1 MARLR
6 VGVRLLL
13 GAVVLALAQVSLSA
27 AQTVSLTAI
36 GTAYTQNFDTLA
48 SIGTSSV
55 VPAGWAFVETGT
67 AANTTYTAGTGSS
80 ATGDTYSF
88 GALGSSERAFGALRS
103 GALSPLRGAG
113 FTNNTGVAI
122 QALQITYAGEQWRLG
137 FSPRPAPDRLD
148 FQYSTT
154 ATSIS
159 TGTYT
164 DVNDL
169 DFSSPI
175 TSGAVGALNGNL
187 AANRTIIS
195 FTITGLNIANGSTFF
210 IRWVDFDIP
219 QADDGMAV
227 DDFSLT
233 PLQSNDPT
241 GVGAANP
248 SSLPAGSSTLLTVAV
263 TPGTNPPSTGLA
275 VSGNL
280 TAIGGSATQ
289 AFFDNGTNGDVTP
302 NDLTFSYL
310 AVVAPVTPPGPK
322 SLPFTITDAQGR
334 TGSGPPISLVVE
346 PPSVA
351 IHDIQGSGSSSPY
364 AGMAVKTEGV
374 VTGVKSNGFFIQVPD
389 LEVDGNPMT
398 SEGVAV
404 FTSSAPP
411 PAAVV
416 GNRVS
421 VIGTVSEFIPSAD
434 PHSPPLTELGAPL
447 TITLVSTGNP
457 LPAAITLTA
466 SDTSPTGS
474 IEQLERF
481 EGMRV
486 HVDSLTAV
494 SPTQGTINE
503 TNATSTSNGVF
514 YGVITGV
521 DRPFREPGVEVPDP
535 LPPGS
540 PCCVPRFDANP
551 ERLRVDSDAIGAPAL
566 EVTSGAL
573 VTNLTG
579 PLDYSFRTY
588 TICPEPGAPP
598 SASGNVAVTAVP
610 LPGDGQF
617 TVGSFNVERFFDT
630 VDDPGTSDAVL
641 TPLAFAHRLN
651 KVSLAIRNILRAP
664 DVIGL
669 EEVENLTT
677 LQAIA
682 DKISADAVLAGQPDP
697 AYQAFLVEGNDIGG
711 IDVGFLVKSAGGRV
725 EVVDVTQEG
734 KNTTY
739 INPNNGQPELLNDRP
754 PLVLRAIVH
763 HPSGPTFPVTVI
775 VNHLRSLSGV
785 DDPVDGNRVRT
796 KRRAQAE
803 FVAHLI
809 QARQVADPDEHI
821 VSVGDYNAFEFNDGY
836 VDSIGTIS
844 GTPTP
849 ANQVVLASGD
859 LVNPDLVETMQYA
872 PGGQRYSY
880 TFDGNAQELDH
891 VLVTQNLVPRIATL
905 SYGRLDADFPDSLR
919 NDPNQP
925 ARISDH
931 DPLVAFFT
939 FPTAD
944 LSVTKTAPTSVS
956 TGSPLAY
963 TIGVVNGMGD
973 AAEDVTLTDPLPAGT
988 TFESLTAPGGWSCTT
1003 PPAGGT
1009 GTVSCATSSV
1019 APQASETFTL
1029 VVDVDCALPNGTNIS
1044 NTATVTSATLDPDP
1058 TNNSRTA
1065 TVMAANP
1072 APTVSNVS
1080 ASPAPLWPPN
1090 HKMRNVTVSYDVTDN
1105 CGPSVC
1111 ALHVSSDEPEN
1122 GIGDGD
1128 TAPDFEVQDEHHMR
1142 LRAERAGML
1151 DGRVYTIAITCTDS
1165 AGNATT
1171 ETVGVEVPLHP

>member
-1 MARLR
+1 MTRLR
-6 VGVRLLL
+6 GGVRLLL
-13 GAVVLALAQVSLSA
+13 GTAVLVLAQVSLSA

-36 GTAYTQNFDTLA
+36 GTAYTQDFDTLA
-48 SIGTSSV
+48 STGTSSA

-80 ATGDTYSF
+80 TTGDTYSF
-88 GALGSSERAFGALRS
+88 GAAGSAERAFGALRS

-113 FTNNTGVAI
+113 FTNNTGGAI
-122 QALQITYAGEQWRLG
+122 QALQISYAGEQWRLG

-154 ATSIS
+154 ATNIS
-159 TGTYT
+159 TGTYA

-175 TSGAVGALNGNL
+175 TTGTIGALNGNL
-187 AANRTIIS
+187 APNRTIIS
-195 FTITGLNIANGSTFF
+195 FTITGLNIPNGSTFF

-219 QADDGMAV
+219 NSDDGMAV

-233 PLQSNDPT
+233 PLQSNNPT

-248 SSLPAGSSTLLTVAV
+248 ASLPAGSSTLLTVAV

-280 TAIGGSATQ
+280 TAIGGSGTQ

-310 AVVAPVTPPGPK
+310 AVVAPFTPAGPK
-322 SLPFTITDAQGR
+322 SLPFTITDAQER
-334 TGSGPPISLVVE
+334 TGSGPPIALVVE
-346 PPSVA
+346 PPTVA
-351 IHDIQGSGSSSPY
+351 IHDIQGSGSSSAY
-364 AGMAVKTEGV
+364 AGQAVKTSGI
-374 VTGVKSNGFFIQVPD
+374 VTGVKSNGFFIQTPD
-389 LEVDGNPMT
+389 AQVDGNPLT
-398 SEGVAV
+398 SEGIAV

-411 PAAVV
+411 APAVV
-416 GNRVS
+416 GNLVS
-421 VIGTVSEFIPSAD
+421 VIGTVSEFIPGAD
-434 PHSPPLTELGAPL
+434 PNSPPLTELGAPL
-447 TITLVSTGNP
+447 TISVLATGQT

-466 SDTSPTGS
+466 ADTSPTGS
-474 IEQLERF
+474 IEQLEKF

-486 HVDSLTAV
+486 HVDSLNVVA
-494 SPTQGTINE
+494 PTQGTINE
-503 TNATSTSNGVF
+503 TNATSATNGVF
-514 YGVITGV
+514 YGVIAEP
-521 DRPFREPGVEVPDP
+521 RPFREPGVEVPDP

-566 EVTSGAL
+566 EVTSGAT

-588 TICPEPGAPP
+588 TILPEPASPP
-598 SASGNVAVTAVP
+598 AASGNAAVAPVP
-610 LPGDGQF
+610 VPATYQF
-617 TVGSFNVERFFDT
+617 TVASYNVERFFDT
-630 VDDPGTSDAVL
+630 VNDPNTSDAVL
-641 TPLAFAHRLN
+641 TPLAFANRLN
-651 KVSLAIRNILRAP
+651 KLSLAVRNILRAP
-664 DVIGL
+664 DIVGL

-697 AYQAFLVEGNDIGG
+697 AYQAFLEEGNDIGG
-711 IDVGFLVKSAGGRV
+711 IDVGFLVKSADGRV

-734 KNTTY
+734 KDTTY

-754 PLVLRAIVH
+754 SLVLRAIVH
-763 HPSGPTFPVTVI
+763 PPSGTVFPVTVI

-785 DDPVDGNRVRT
+785 DDPADGNRVRT

-803 FVAHLI
+803 FLANLI
-809 QARQVADPDEHI
+809 QARQLADPDEHI
-821 VSVGDYNAFEFNDGY
+821 VSVGDYNAFQFNDGY

-849 ANQVVLASGD
+849 ASQVVLASID
-859 LVNPDLVETMQYA
+859 LVDPDLVETMQYA
-872 PGGQRYSY
+872 PEGQRYSY

-891 VLVTQNLVPRIATL
+891 VLITQNLVPRIATL
-905 SYGRLDADFPDSLR
+905 SYGRLDADFPESVR
-919 NDPNQP
+919 NDANQP
-925 ARISDH
+925 GRISDH
-931 DPLVAFFT
+931 DPVVAYFNFLH
-939 FPTAD
+939 AD
-944 LSVTKTAPTSVS
+944 LAVTKTAPTSVS
-956 TGSPLAY
+956 TGSSLAY
-963 TIGVVNGMGD
+963 TIGVVNGMAD
-973 AAEDVTLTDPLPAGT
+973 AAEDVILTDPLPAGT
-988 TFESLTAPGGWSCTT
+988 TFQSLTAPAGWSCSA
-1003 PPAGGT
+1003 PAPGGT
-1009 GTVSCATSSV
+1009 GTVNCAKSSV
-1019 APQASETFTL
+1019 APQASDTFTL
-1029 VVDVDCALPNGTNIS
+1029 VVDVDCELPNGTNIV

-1065 TVMAANP
+1065 TVMVANP
-1072 APTVSNVS
+1072 APTISNVS
-1080 ASPAPLWPPN
+1080 ASPASLWPPN
-1090 HKMRNVTVSYDVTDN
+1090 HKMRNVTVAYDVADN

-1111 ALHVSSDEPEN
+1111 ALSVSSDEPEN

-1128 TAPDFEVQDEHHMR
+1128 TAPDFEVQDEHHVR

-1151 DGRVYTIAITCTDS
+1151 DGRVYTIGITCTDS
-1165 AGNATT
+1165 AGNAAT
-1171 ETVGVEVPLHP
+1171 ETVAVEVPLHP